1 MIRIHNNSRR
11 FIFVVI
17 SLVLLLSGA
26 LSTPGF
32 AQEKEGLWSV
42 PVNLSH
48 SGSTTN
54 PKIVVDSDGVI
65 HVIWTDAFAGTLYS
79 FNKDGKWSTPYQ
91 ISLPFGKENVRLF
104 STPVGLIY
112 AFWIDSRGILFYSS
126 VFSASFG
133 SAKQWSPAKLLA
145 DSTVQFDLAVDS
157 QGVLNLAYICN
168 LDTAGYPA
176 GVYYQQMSAGNTNWT
191 APVLLYQSAYFRGI
205 TADLANV
212 NVAVTQKGQASS
224 IYIVWDNRLRKQV
237 FLNKSL
243 DSGYTWETPIEI
255 SRPIADSE
263 NTSPFYIR
271 VGAIGDQV
279 VLIWQ
284 DGDPKLNCNHYF
296 QLSHDSG
303 KNWGDRQPFMQNLN
317 GCELAGQV
325 YANGTDSFLLETE
338 INKNI
343 YLLLFNQTEWSTS
356 YLQNSLIDFTNPETF
371 NTVNF
376 DCMQFVFQRDQ
387 GRLLVVGCDSNR
399 SLSAA
404 SFNPA
409 ESTDETGVG
418 DIWFQSRPLGK
429 AEEWF
434 PKQSSWNSP
443 SLLAGNIKQIS
454 SPVLVSDSYENVHS
468 FWIQPNTGN
477 SSQESNGS
485 AGKDFIYYARWNG
498 ERWSPPAPILS
509 SPEGST
515 GQPSAAID
523 DKGRLLVAWSGGPSG
538 EIYFS
543 EADSAQAT
551 SAGDWSA
558 VQQLPKIRMGSMSP
572 AIVIGDDESI
582 FIAYATPF
590 NEGRGIYII
599 QSNDN
604 GRTWTDPYLVFDGA
618 AAGWEMVDNPKIT
631 MAANGSLH
639 IIWTRSG
646 IVDGTGSEALY
657 YANSMDGGQSWSDA
671 RQVSNGVLLWNGI
684 LATVN
689 GEIHRFWQEETTGRT
704 IIWHQYSTDYG
715 ANWSNPSSISS
726 YHKAI
731 GPIKINPDAAGRTHL
746 FLLDDEGGG
755 LFSLLHYTWQNS
767 AWTKGE
773 QLSLASKSFRNAD
786 DLATVVSQSGI
797 MTVVFSATQNS
808 SISTDLQQELLFTNQ
823 IINLSAQSIPATPSN
838 TPSLKETTSPTV
850 ITSLTT
856 ATELTPTSAELPA
869 SNSNNQS
876 GQNQAFQWLIVAGVF
891 LVVSGLVIGFILIR
905 KRGLIKIQP
914 R

>member
-1 MIRIHNNSRR
+1 MHKNFRR
-11 FIFVVI
+11 LIFVVI

-26 LSTPGF
+26 VSTPGY
-32 AQEKEGLWSV
+32 AQVKEGIWSV

-48 SGSTTN
+48 TGSTTN
-54 PKIVVDSDGVI
+54 PKMVVDSDGVI
-65 HVIWTDAFAGTLYS
+65 HAIWTDAFAGTLYS

-91 ISLPFGKENVRLF
+91 VSLPFGKENVRLF

-133 SAKQWSPAKLLA
+133 NAKQWSPAKLLA
-145 DSTVQFDLAVDS
+145 DSTVEFDLAVDS
-157 QGVLNLAYICN
+157 QGVLNLAYIFN

-176 GVYYQQMSAGNTNWT
+176 GVYYQQMSAGSTNWT
-191 APVLLYQSAYFRGI
+191 APVLLYQSSYFRGI

-212 NVAVTQKGQASS
+212 KVAVTQKGQASS

-243 DSGYTWETPIEI
+243 DSGYTWDSPVEI
-255 SRPIADSE
+255 SRPVADSE

-303 KNWGDRQPFMQNLN
+303 KSWGDRQQFMLNLN

-325 YANGTDSFLLETE
+325 YANGADSFLLETE

-343 YLLLFNQTEWSTS
+343 YLLLLNQNEWSTS
-356 YLQNSLIDFTNPETF
+356 YLQNSLADFTNPETF

-376 DCMQFVFQRDQ
+376 DCMQFAFQRDQ

-429 AEEWF
+429 VEEWF
-434 PKQSSWNSP
+434 PKQSSWKSP

-454 SPVLVSDSYENVHS
+454 SPSLVTDSYENVYA
-468 FWIQPNTGN
+468 FWIQPNTGTAP
-477 SSQESNGS
+477 QESNGS
-485 AGKDFIYYARWNG
+485 AGKDFIYFARWNG
-498 ERWSPPAPILS
+498 ERWSQPAPILS

-523 DKGRLLVAWSGGPSG
+523 DKGRLLVVWSGGSSG

-558 VQQLPKIRMGSMSP
+558 VQQLPKIRTGSMSP
-572 AIVIGDDESI
+572 DIVISDDGSI
-582 FIAYATPF
+582 SVAYAVPF

-604 GRTWTDPYLVFDGA
+604 GRTWTDPRLVFDGA
-618 AAGWEMVDNPKIT
+618 AAGWEMVDSPKIT
-631 MAANGSLH
+631 NAANGSLH
-639 IIWTRSG
+639 VIWTRSD
-646 IVDGTGSEALY
+646 IVAGAGSQALY
-657 YANSMDGGQSWSDA
+657 YANSLDGGRSWSDA

-704 IIWHQYSTDYG
+704 IIWHQFSTDNG

-731 GPIKINPDAAGRTHL
+731 GSININTDAAGGAHL

-755 LFSLLHYTWQNS
+755 LYSLLHYTWQNL

-773 QLSLASKSFRNAD
+773 QLSLASKSYRNVD
-786 DLATVVSQSGI
+786 DLAAVVSQSGI

-808 SISTDLQQELLFTNQ
+808 SINADLQQELLFTNQ
-823 IINLSAQSIPATPSN
+823 VIDLSAQPLPTTSNKTPSPQA
-838 TPSLKETTSPTV
+838 TISPTV
-850 ITSLTT
+850 ISSPISGMEMTPTT
-856 ATELTPTSAELPA
+856 ANLPA

-876 GQNQAFQWLIVAGVF
+876 SQNQPFQWLIVAGVI
-891 LVVSGLVIGFILIR
+891 LVVSGLVIGYILIR
-905 KRGLIKIQP
+905 KRGIV
-914 R
+914 